1 MRSIPSGANA
11 ETILLVL
18 PAALT
23 GLLNLVEATATDASF
38 SVKVAPC
45 IARLSSLKLLL
56 RER

>member
-11 ETILLVL
+11 ETILAVL

-38 SVKVAPC
+38 LVKVAPC
-45 IARLSSLKLLL
+45 IARLSSLKLY
-56 RER
+56 

>member
-11 ETILLVL
+11 ETILAVL

-38 SVKVAPC
+38 LVKVAPVLQDFHL
-45 IARLSSLKLLL
+45 LSFY
-56 RER
+56 